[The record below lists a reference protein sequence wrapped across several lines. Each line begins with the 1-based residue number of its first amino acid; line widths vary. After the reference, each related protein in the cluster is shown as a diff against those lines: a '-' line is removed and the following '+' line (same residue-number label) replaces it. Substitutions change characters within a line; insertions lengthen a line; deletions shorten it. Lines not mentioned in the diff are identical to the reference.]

1 MNASDEDF
9 SNLAHQRSLNSPLK
23 RSIGRKEVRINEEAR
38 ICANDLNSLTS
49 LFVGT
54 AEKISFFSRRTAS
67 TLLGGA
73 LGGVVGILC
82 VSSPSDMA
90 IQKRYE
96 DIFILFSAIGG
107 AGIGCLC
114 IKETMEERARR
125 VENAAIKIAKTD
137 RMEGFRDNLAIQHAA
152 LTGGD
157 ANHIIKRI
165 DGKKDASSA
174 SPRNSGI
181 G

>member
-1 MNASDEDF
+1 M
-9 SNLAHQRSLNSPLK
+9 
-23 RSIGRKEVRINEEAR
+23 
-38 ICANDLNSLTS
+38 NSLSS

-82 VSSPSDMA
+82 VSSDMA
-90 IQKRYE
+90 IQKQYE
-96 DIFILFSAIGG
+96 DVFILFSAIGG

-125 VENAAIKIAKTD
+125 VEDAAIKIAKTD
-137 RMEGFRDNLAIQHAA
+137 RMEDFRDNLAIQHAA
-152 LTGGD
+152 LTGGE

-174 SPRNSGI
+174 SPRNSEI